1 MDIHNTR
8 VYGFCLSYSY
18 GNLGQIKKKK
28 IENINLR
35 EMTTHSMIKTLKLA
49 SVQEVI
55 SLQKGH
61 NLHPVYW
68 RC

>member
-8 VYGFCLSYSY
+8 VYGFWLSYSY

-35 EMTTHSMIKTLKLA
+35 EMTTHSMIKTHKFDSKIGVCPRSDIVEETA
-49 SVQEVI
+49 
-55 SLQKGH
+55 
-61 NLHPVYW
+61 
-68 RC
+68 